1 MTEHV
6 TTTNVQESSLA
17 EQRTKSIT
25 SKTKYSLGVFVV
37 RCSLF
42 VVRCSLFVV
51 RCSLFVLPYRVCH
64 MKFEADTLISFYGG
78 LVPAKM
84 FIYRTYVVHF

>member
-17 EQRTKSIT
+17 EQRTKSIS
-25 SKTKYSLGVFVV
+25 SKTKYSLGV
-37 RCSLF
+37 F

>member
-1 MTEHV
+1 MAQQSTHLSV
-6 TTTNVQESSLA
+6 TA
-17 EQRTKSIT
+17 
-25 SKTKYSLGVFVV
+25 
-37 RCSLF
+37 
-42 VVRCSLFVV
+42 
-51 RCSLFVLPYRVCH
+51 H

>member
-25 SKTKYSLGVFVV
+25 SKTKYSLEE
-37 RCSLF
+37 CSLF

>member
-17 EQRTKSIT
+17 EQRTKSIS

-42 VVRCSLFVV
+42 VVRCSLFVIRTSV
-51 RCSLFVLPYRVCH
+51 SC
-64 MKFEADTLISFYGG
+64 
-78 LVPAKM
+78 VPA
-84 FIYRTYVVHF
+84 VVDCV

>member
-1 MTEHV
+1 MEDGESRHPFRHRASA
-6 TTTNVQESSLA
+6 TTNN
-17 EQRTKSIT
+17 
-25 SKTKYSLGVFVV
+25 LGV
-37 RCSLF
+37 
-42 VVRCSLFVV
+42 
-51 RCSLFVLPYRVCH
+51 PDH